1 MTLLGEEGSEGT
13 ADNAEVAVETV
24 HPQHT
29 WRPVSWSSGS
39 VDGRVE
45 GKADQREASKLRQL
59 TGLYVPGPGTGSSLR

>member
-1 MTLLGEEGSEGT
+1 MTLLGEEGSEVT

-29 WRPVSWSSGS
+29 RRPGSWGSGS

-45 GKADQREASKLRQL
+45 GKADKREASKPRQL
-59 TGLYVPGPGTGSSLR
+59 TGPYVPDPGTESSLR